1 MFGYGQCNIDF
12 PPQVETSFCKRSPLI
27 KNSLFDRKDIG
38 KLIKQYAE
46 EEGLMSQSQEMLI
59 SSFKLQNG
67 TLTTCLLMLYLELGL
82 ICTKVYRLVEYT
94 PKKCFNKFVQSAV
107 DARRQGD
114 EKPNSSVIA
123 ETTKLLANSSYSY
136 QKKDR
141 SRHTVTKYLN
151 DEKTHCSLNSKF
163 FKKLDHVNHQPYEV
177 ELAKAE
183 VEHKE
188 PVVVGFFI
196 LQYANLGMLELYYN
210 FFDNFVTSTNSKSWI
225 WTQILCTLPLLRKN
239 WPIVFDQRWKQNG
252 RICDQLT
259 VMAVLQRMHQ
269 ETSSPNLLCE
279 TQKTWQAKTGS
290 LRRRIQVL
298 GNAVS
303 F

>member
-1 MFGYGQCNIDF
+1 MQYRFC
-12 PPQVETSFCKRSPLI
+12 PQVETSFCKRSTLI

-67 TLTTCLLMLYLELGL
+67 TLITCLLMLYLELGL
-82 ICTKVYRLVEYT
+82 IICTKVYRLVEYT

-151 DEKTHCSLNSKF
+151 DEKTHCALNSKF

-239 WPIVFDQRWKQNG
+239 
-252 RICDQLT
+252 
-259 VMAVLQRMHQ
+259 
-269 ETSSPNLLCE
+269 
-279 TQKTWQAKTGS
+279 
-290 LRRRIQVL
+290 
-298 GNAVS
+298 
-303 F
+303 